1 MGKVKKIIYS
11 TSYIATYLF
20 ETTNYDGTFT
30 RWNTQVE
37 VLGETDKSYLIK
49 LKEPIRQHFAGDQIW
64 VLKRKVRFP
73 KAPVDPTKYWF
84 NNFESKELPQQNS

>member
-1 MGKVKKIIYS
+1 MAKVKKITYDS
-11 TSYIATYLF
+11 TFEATYLY

-30 RWNTQVE
+30 RWKTQVE

-49 LKEPIRQHFAGDQIW
+49 LKEPIRQHFAGDQSW
-64 VLKRKVRFP
+64 VFKRKVRFP

-84 NNFESKELPQQNS
+84 NNFESRELPQQNS